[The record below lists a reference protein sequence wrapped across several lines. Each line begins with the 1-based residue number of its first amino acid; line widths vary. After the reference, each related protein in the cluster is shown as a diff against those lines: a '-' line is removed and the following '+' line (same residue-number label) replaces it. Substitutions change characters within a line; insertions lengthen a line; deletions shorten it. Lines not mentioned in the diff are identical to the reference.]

1 MNALAVPCPHC
12 AAPVGSVCRNR
23 RTSALRPAQ
32 ARAQAPSTATHL
44 ARITTAAR
52 GAA

>member
-1 MNALAVPCPHC
+1 MNALSVPCPHC
-12 AAPVGSVCRNR
+12 AAPVGSLCRNR

-32 ARAQAPSTATHL
+32 GRPRPTPVAAHL
-44 ARITTAAR
+44 ARITTAAQ